1 MSSGGKREGAGR
13 PRKANRQALN
23 VRLSVEVIEE
33 IRHRAAAQRK
43 SLGEIVEQAVIL
55 SKDASMR

>member
-13 PRKANRQALN
+13 PRKGNRQALN

-33 IRHRAAAQRK
+33 IRHRASAQGK
-43 SLGEIVEQAVIL
+43 SLGEIVEQAVML

>member
-23 VRLSVEVIEE
+23 VRLSVEVVEE
-33 IRHRAAAQRK
+33 IRQRAAEQNK
-43 SLGEIVEQAVIL
+43 SLGDVVAEAIMQ
-55 SKDASMR
+55 SKGSKMR